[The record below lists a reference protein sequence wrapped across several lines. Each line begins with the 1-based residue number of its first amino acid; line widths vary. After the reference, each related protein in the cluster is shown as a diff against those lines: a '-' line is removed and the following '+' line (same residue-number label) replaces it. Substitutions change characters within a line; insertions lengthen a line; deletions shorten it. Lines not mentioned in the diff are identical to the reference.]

1 VGRIRREVMSMVL
14 VGSDFPKC
22 PICKRD
28 MVSVTLP
35 EVPTAT
41 RREMARYNRY
51 QPLNPSYWY
60 RCEDDNLVI
69 HKLAV
74 ALK

>member
-1 VGRIRREVMSMVL
+1 MAVM
-14 VGSDFPKC
+14 GPQFPKC
-22 PICKRD
+22 PACAKD
-28 MVSVTLP
+28 MESIGLSD
-35 EVPTAT
+35 VPGAT

-60 RCEDDNLVI
+60 KCQEDEIFI

-74 ALK
+74 KAK